1 MHSPD
6 LDSIIKYL
14 RKQHNNW
21 PEVKIELK
29 ANEILDKYLDYHKES
44 IEKAKIKEQQL
55 VEEDLEKESLQWWL
69 MWKSGEL

>member
-1 MHSPD
+1 MQSPD

-14 RKQHNNW
+14 KKQHNNW
-21 PEVKIELK
+21 PKEKIELK

-44 IEKAKIKEQQL
+44 IEKAKIKEHQL
-55 VEEDLEKESLQWWL
+55 IEEDLEKESLQWWL